1 MNIFITY
8 CRQESVTERYNA
20 YIIKWHRY
28 LKKLQK
34 TLPGLTQEQIR
45 TLNMY
50 NLKTFYIKPYK
61 SEETFFDEVAERIES
76 SETMF
81 GL

>member
-1 MNIFITY
+1 M
-8 CRQESVTERYNA
+8 
-20 YIIKWHRY
+20 
-28 LKKLQK
+28 
-34 TLPGLTQEQIR
+34 PGLTQEQIR

-61 SEETFFDEVAERIES
+61 SEETFFDEAAERIES
-76 SETMF
+76 SEDMF